1 MSFSTMKKIQSVTV
15 TGATQAAIEF
25 TNIPAIYDDL
35 VLKLSARTNAA
46 TAYEN
51 LQLQFNN
58 SGGTAYSD
66 RIVFSNS
73 QNALSASNTGQS
85 VTFFQYAVSST
96 ATSNTFSSIDFYIP
110 NYAGSTNKSLSVDS
124 AAENNSSNT
133 AFLGL
138 AAELW
143 ANTAAITNIK
153 LTPNTGGSS
162 FVTHSTATLYG
173 IRYS

>member
-1 MSFSTMKKIQSVTV
+1 MPNTYVKIASVTV
-15 TGATQAAIEF
+15 TGATAATIEF
-25 TNIPAIYDDL
+25 TSIPATFDDL

-51 LQLQFNN
+51 LQLQFNS

-66 RIVFSNS
+66 RILFSNA
-73 QNALSASNTGQS
+73 QNALSASNTAQAS
-85 VTFFQYAVSST
+85 TFFQYAVSST
-96 ATSNTFSSIDFYIP
+96 ATASTFSSVDFYIP
-110 NYAGSTNKSLSVDS
+110 NYAGSTNKSLAVDS
-124 AAENNSSNT
+124 ATENNVANT

-143 ANTAAITNIK
+143 ANTAAITSIK

-162 FVTHSTATLYG
+162 FVQYSTAVLYG
-173 IRYS
+173 IKKS